1 MQNQES
7 DHGHEHHEHHD
18 HDHEW
23 ESTLNENG
31 TPSVLAK
38 MKGTDFSHLMETMDG
53 YLCELAGAQIRDGLH
68 ILGQVPEGDFMV
80 DTLQALTR
88 LPNLDIPSLRHA
100 ISKLFGL
107 DSADLLSNLG
117 ARLND
122 IPESLVTLAD
132 RPLVTS
138 GDVIETIDELVK
150 HLLALLNRDCF
161 DIKKIGLPCTGKK
174 KYFSTNQPL
183 SIITVVFVLG
193 LK

>member
-1 MQNQES
+1 
-7 DHGHEHHEHHD
+7 
-18 HDHEW
+18 
-23 ESTLNENG
+23 
-31 TPSVLAK
+31 
-38 MKGTDFSHLMETMDG
+38 
-53 YLCELAGAQIRDGLH
+53 
-68 ILGQVPEGDFMV
+68 MV

-100 ISKLFGL
+100 ISKLFGPN
-107 DSADLLSNLG
+107 SADLLSNIG